1 MDITEKVYNF
11 MKSSVDKNGFPPS
24 IRQIADE
31 LNIPDREVRTAIEQL
46 EKSGRIKITDV
57 SRKTTIEFTD

>member
-24 IRQIADE
+24 IHQVADE
-31 LNIPDREVRTAIEQL
+31 FNIPDSQVRLAIEQL
-46 EKSGRIKITDV
+46 EKSRRIKVVDDP
-57 SRKTTIEFTD
+57 REAKIEFIE